1 MADRVDPRFGL
12 ERRHST
18 GRPTGNRKTRTGR
31 EKTRDD
37 HDKKMTKEEVSG
49 VVKKGGEE
57 NEEKR
62 ERESERVGG
71 KYQAEEEC
79 QC

>member
-31 EKTRDD
+31 EKIRDD
-37 HDKKMTKEEVSG
+37 HDKIVTKEEISG
-49 VVKKGGEE
+49 VVNKGG
-57 NEEKR
+57 
-62 ERESERVGG
+62 GG
-71 KYQAEEEC
+71 GE
-79 QC
+79 